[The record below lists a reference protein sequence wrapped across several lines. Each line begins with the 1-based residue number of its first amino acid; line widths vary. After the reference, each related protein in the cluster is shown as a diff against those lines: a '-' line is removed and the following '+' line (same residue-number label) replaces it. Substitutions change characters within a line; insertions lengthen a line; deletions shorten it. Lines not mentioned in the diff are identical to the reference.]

1 MFEGFFG
8 AEWKLYICYFYSF
21 EVEEGDLADFTC
33 EVVGT
38 PKPYLNWIYNG
49 RQLVDDG
56 KYVIFEEEGVNHLQI
71 YDITPEDAGEYLVQ
85 AENEHGKV
93 SCTADLQ
100 VEGEKTKI
108 HIRYSKNLV
117 QFWKK
122 I

>member
-1 MFEGFFG
+1 MEL
-8 AEWKLYICYFYSF
+8 LYICYFYSF

-38 PKPYLNWIYNG
+38 PKPHLNWIYNG

-71 YDITPEDAGEYLVQ
+71 YDITLEDAGEYLVQ
-85 AENEHGKV
+85 AENDHGKV

-100 VEGEKTKI
+100 VEGEKTKTHNNI
-108 HIRYSKNLV
+108 FIRSCANFRKLLN
-117 QFWKK
+117 
-122 I
+122 

>member
-1 MFEGFFG
+1 MEIIY
-8 AEWKLYICYFYSF
+8 LLFYSF

-38 PKPYLNWIYNG
+38 PKPHLNWIYNG

>member
-8 AEWKLYICYFYSF
+8 TEWKLYICYFYSF

-38 PKPYLNWIYNG
+38 PKPHLNWIYNG

-100 VEGEKTKI
+100 VEGEKTKML
-108 HIRYSKNLV
+108 RYSKNLV

-122 I
+122 M